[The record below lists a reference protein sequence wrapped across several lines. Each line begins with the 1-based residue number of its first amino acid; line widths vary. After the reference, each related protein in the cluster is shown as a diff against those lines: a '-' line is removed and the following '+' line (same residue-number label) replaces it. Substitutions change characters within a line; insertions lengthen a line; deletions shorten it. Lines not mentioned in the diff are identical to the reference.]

1 MDLYKLLRRR
11 AKILFDKI
19 GSEKFK
25 NGLLQAL
32 PFWVASLITGLAA
45 VAYSKIFSLAE
56 KGTHFIFGH
65 SPFLF
70 FIITP
75 VCFVLSW
82 WVVKRFAYFARGS
95 GIPQVMAAIEISSPN
110 SDKSLRPLL
119 SIKIILVKV
128 CSSIIM
134 VFGGGAIGREGPT
147 IQIAGSVFYK
157 INQWLPAWW
166 PKISKKNMI
175 MTGAATGLAAAF
187 NTPLGGIV
195 FAVEELTKT
204 HMNYFKTALFSA
216 VIIAGL
222 TAQAFLGPYLYLGY
236 PDVSNLSGFV
246 FIPVI
251 GVAVLTGLSASLVSK
266 GMLKLLRWKK
276 TFKSTYKHL
285 IYLII
290 SAIIVVVLAV
300 FVNVGI
306 FGSGKDFIANILFT
320 HQKYTTWNVA
330 VLRIFGPLISFTS
343 GAAGGIFAPALCA
356 GAGIGSMISGW
367 FHMSDTNTNLLVLSG
382 MVGFLTGVTRTPF
395 TSSILVL
402 EMTDRHNVVFF
413 LIIAGM
419 MASLAA
425 YVIDKHSLYDHLREE
440 YIHDLRFDKITENE
454 MVGKLKVQP
463 VLT

>member
-1 MDLYKLLRRR
+1 MFTAGFSPSRKKEPISSSATHPIFFLL
-11 AKILFDKI
+11 
-19 GSEKFK
+19 
-25 NGLLQAL
+25 
-32 PFWVASLITGLAA
+32 V
-45 VAYSKIFSLAE
+45 
-56 KGTHFIFGH
+56 
-65 SPFLF
+65 
-70 FIITP
+70 TP
-75 VCFVLSW
+75 ACFVLSW
-82 WVVKRFAYFARGS
+82 WVVKRFATYARGS
-95 GIPQVMAAIEISSPN
+95 GIPQVMAAIELSSPN
-110 SDKSLRPLL
+110 SDKQLKPLL
-119 SIKIILVKV
+119 GIRVILIKV

-175 MTGAATGLAAAF
+175 MTGAAAGLAAAF

-222 TAQAFLGPYLYLGY
+222 TAQAFLGPYLYFGY
-236 PDVSNLSGFV
+236 PDVSNLSRYV

-251 GVAVLTGLSASLVSK
+251 GVAVLTGLMGSILSK
-266 GMLKLLRWKK
+266 AMLKILRWKK

-285 IYLII
+285 AYLIA
-290 SAIIVVVLAV
+290 SAVVLATLAV
-300 FVNVGI
+300 FVNANT

-320 HQKYTTWNVA
+320 SQKYTRWDVSL
-330 VLRIFGPLISFTS
+330 LRIFGPLLSFTS
-343 GAAGGIFAPALCA
+343 GASGGIFAPALCA
-356 GAGIGSMISGW
+356 GAGLGSMVSGW

-395 TSSILVL
+395 TSAILVL
-402 EMTDRHNVVFF
+402 EMTDRHNVIFF
-413 LIIAGM
+413 LIVAGM

-425 YVIDKHSLYDHLREE
+425 YIIDKHSLYDHLREE
-440 YIHDLRFDKITENE
+440 YIHDLRSDSTVGNE
-454 MVGKLKVQP
+454 SERETKDQL
-463 VLT
+463 VLN

>member
-1 MDLYKLLRRR
+1 MDLYKLFRRR

-19 GSEKFK
+19 GSERFK

-56 KGTHFIFGH
+56 KGTHFIVGH

-82 WVVKRFAYFARGS
+82 WVVKQFAFFARDS
-95 GIPQVMAAIEISSPN
+95 GIPQVMAAIEISSPDA
-110 SDKSLRPLL
+110 DKSLKPLL

-157 INQWLPAWW
+157 VNQWLPAWW

-175 MTGAATGLAAAF
+175 MTGAAAGLAAAF

-222 TAQAFLGPYLYLGY
+222 TAQAFLGPYLYFGY

-251 GVAVLTGLSASLVSK
+251 GVAVLTGLTASIVSK

-276 TFKSTYKHL
+276 TFKGAYKHL
-285 IYLII
+285 IYLIV
-290 SAIIVVVLAV
+290 SAIIMVALAV
-300 FVNVGI
+300 FVNVSI

-320 HQKYTTWNVA
+320 HQKYTTWTVA
-330 VLRIFGPLISFTS
+330 LLRIFGPLISFTS

-367 FHMSDTNTNLLVLSG
+367 FHMSETNTNLLVLSG

-395 TSSILVL
+395 TSAILVL
-402 EMTDRHNVVFF
+402 EMTDRHNVIFF

-419 MASLAA
+419 IASLAA

-440 YIHDLRFDKITENE
+440 YIHDLRFDKTTESE
-454 MVGKLKVQP
+454 PVGRMKDQP